1 MSAQPRNKRPRMLIV
16 EDDEDLRICI
26 ARLLQSNCDVE
37 CASGEDEA
45 LAMLDTG
52 EYDAVLTD
60 YELEP
65 GFGTELLEEVRSRMP
80 AAKRFLMS
88 GRDEP
93 ATTDDRRGWDEFFQK
108 PFEPRAVLAA
118 LSARTPDG
126 GTNDTE

>member
-1 MSAQPRNKRPRMLIV
+1 MSAQPISKRPRMLIV

-26 ARLLQSNCDVE
+26 ARLLGTSCDVE

-65 GFGTELLEEVRSRMP
+65 GLGTQLLEAVRARMP
-80 AAKRFLMS
+80 TAKRFLMS

-93 ATTDDRRGWDEFFQK
+93 RAGDPRGWDEFFQK

-118 LSARTPDG
+118 LVRRAPREHD
-126 GTNDTE
+126 EE